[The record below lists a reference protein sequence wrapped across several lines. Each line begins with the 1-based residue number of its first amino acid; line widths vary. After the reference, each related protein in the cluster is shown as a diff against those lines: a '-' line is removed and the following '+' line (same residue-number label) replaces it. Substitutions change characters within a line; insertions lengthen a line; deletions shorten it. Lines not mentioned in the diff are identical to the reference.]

1 MLGLSA
7 GGSASDED
15 LDAFLE
21 ATGVTFP
28 ILKDEDRTYDEYTSD
43 PALSPYP
50 IDIVVDADGVI
61 VYLSQSYDADAL
73 RDAVERV
80 LP

>member
-15 LDAFLE
+15 LDAFLA

-28 ILKDEDRTYDEYTSD
+28 ILKDDDDTYHEYTSD

-50 IDIVVDADGVI
+50 IDIVVDADGTI
-61 VYLSQSYDADAL
+61 VYLSQTYDAVAL
-73 RDAVERV
+73 RDAVESV